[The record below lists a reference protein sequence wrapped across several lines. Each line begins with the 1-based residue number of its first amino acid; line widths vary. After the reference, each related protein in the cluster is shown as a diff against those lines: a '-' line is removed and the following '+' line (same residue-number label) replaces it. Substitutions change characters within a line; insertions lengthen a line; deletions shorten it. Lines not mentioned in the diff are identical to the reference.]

1 MKRKNITGILLA
13 AVLLLAGC
21 AGGQSTGPVNET
33 KDPVA
38 DVSEEESIK
47 EEAEEADLPD
57 ESTES
62 EEIPEPEPEEEEE
75 EEEDPE
81 IQPGLP
87 SWKIP
92 NSMCLTRPVTPSAA
106 MS

>member
-62 EEIPEPEPEEEEE
+62 EEIP
-75 EEEDPE
+75 
-81 IQPGLP
+81 
-87 SWKIP
+87 
-92 NSMCLTRPVTPSAA
+92 
-106 MS
+106 